1 MLGLSTLPVEAGWWG
16 QGGGGGLP
24 AATSQQQVLGG
35 IGQWELGRIALS
47 LESWEFAFQE
57 QRLSL

>member
-1 MLGLSTLPVEAGWWG
+1 MLGLSTLPVGAGWWG
-16 QGGGGGLP
+16 RGGG
-24 AATSQQQVLGG
+24 TSQQQVLGG
-35 IGQWELGRIALS
+35 MGQWELGRIALS